1 MSAKQLLIDAG
12 NTRLKWALREAG
24 DWVAQGHGDYSDWS
38 GLRQILPEA
47 ARCHVASV
55 ASASRTGELEA
66 LLRQAGVPTVWLR
79 AEARFGDVV
88 NGYADPHQ
96 LGVDRWMGLIA
107 ARARTRDAVLVA
119 SAGTALTV
127 DALAADGR
135 FLGGVIVPGLQL
147 MRQALRA
154 GTAGVEPAGGRVMPF
169 PITTADA
176 VESGLVAALS
186 GTILQQH
193 ARLAEATGQAP
204 RCLLTGGD
212 AGVLAPWLEGTFEIV
227 PALVLEGIA
236 RVANEEKSE

>member
-1 MSAKQLLIDAG
+1 MNAKGLLIDAG
-12 NTRLKWALREAG
+12 NTRLKWAVTEAG
-24 DWVAQGHGDYSDWS
+24 SWVAQGHSDYADWT
-38 GLRQILPEA
+38 GLRQSLPGVT
-47 ARCHVASV
+47 RCHVASV
-55 ASASRTGELEA
+55 ASATRTGELAA
-66 LLRQAGVPTVWLR
+66 LLAEAGVPTVWLR

-96 LGVDRWMGLIA
+96 LGVDRWMGVIA

-154 GTAGVEPAGGRVMPF
+154 GTAGVEPAGGRVRPF
-169 PITTADA
+169 PSTTADA
-176 VESGLVAALS
+176 VESGLVAALA
-186 GTILQQH
+186 GTIRQQH
-193 ARLAEATGQAP
+193 ARLAEVAERMP

-212 AGVLAPWLEGTFEIV
+212 AAVLAPWLELAVEIV
-227 PALVLEGIA
+227 PALVLEGVA
-236 RVANEEKSE
+236 HVANGEKC